1 MVGLVDDRRLHPAVH
16 HQARLARTRHHLG
29 RMFRVACEARE
40 IFFGGDAFGEASLHA
55 AVPSD
60 VTLPGPVGA
69 VVILYAPAPPDAR
82 GGSPGDDHHGG
93 YVRTELLCCL
103 KAGEPSIRL
112 AWGGAGKIAHLRA
125 AAHERFR
132 RVQAPVRMEP
142 ILLAGKSQHGD
153 GMERVR
159 VGHFGIGEAAQ
170 GCPCFY
176 GEAFLRPDDDPAAL
190 VRLADGHRAIRK
202 RNLAFRATALLDGK
216 RRRALG
222 QRRLPVESCRL
233 TFAPRR
239 VKIVPALLASEDRT
253 RQHEWHQ
260 QSDPLPKVRP
270 HQIR

>member
-1 MVGLVDDRRLHPAVH
+1 MVG
-16 HQARLARTRHHLG
+16 
-29 RMFRVACEARE
+29 VACEARE
-40 IFFGGDAFGEASLHA
+40 IFFGRDAFGEASLHT
-55 AVPSD
+55 AVPPD
-60 VTLPGPVGA
+60 VTLPGPVGT
-69 VVILYAPAPPDAR
+69 VVVLHAPAPPDAR
-82 GGSPGDDHHGG
+82 GRCPGDDHNGG
-93 YVRTELLCCL
+93 YVRAKLLCCL

-159 VGHFGIGEAAQ
+159 IGHFGIGEAAQ

-202 RNLAFRATALLDGK
+202 RNLAFRAAALLDGERRSALGK
-216 RRRALG
+216 RRF
-222 QRRLPVESCRL
+222 PVESCRFA
-233 TFAPRR
+233 FAPSR
-239 VKIVPALLASEDRT
+239 VEIVPALLARVGRHGYDERKAHGPNPIVAHF
-253 RQHEWHQ
+253 QGC
-260 QSDPLPKVRP
+260 PL
-270 HQIR
+270 